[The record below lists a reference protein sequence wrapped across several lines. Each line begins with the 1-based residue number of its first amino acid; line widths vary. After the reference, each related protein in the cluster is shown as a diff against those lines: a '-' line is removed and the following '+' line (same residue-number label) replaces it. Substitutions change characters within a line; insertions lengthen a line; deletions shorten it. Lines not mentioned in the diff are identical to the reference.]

1 MSGFRAP
8 TTVYGVDF
16 SGARRAGESI
26 YLARGTAEDGALDV
40 EACVPAPDLLEAD
53 AVRESVLPAL
63 RSFLAETGGG
73 TAFGLDFS
81 FGLPAFLL
89 DAAGVDDWAA
99 FVRWFPDGF
108 ADASEFSAWARER
121 AAEREGDRT
130 YYRRETDRAVGAT
143 SPYHFFVKAQ
153 TFHGV
158 RDVLKPLVE
167 AGSARVLPMRD
178 PDPDLPWAL
187 EAYPAATLDRL
198 GGHRERYKTNDES
211 GRRRRAEN
219 VDALAALDGVSVADD
234 VRKRAVADADGD
246 ALDAVVAAVAT
257 WERTRSAERL
267 RPSGTAWRR
276 EGHIF
281 V

>member
-1 MSGFRAP
+1 MTGFDPP

-26 YLARGTAEDGALDV
+26 YLARGTADEGALDV
-40 EACVPAPDLLEAD
+40 ESCIAAPDLLETD
-53 AVRESVLPAL
+53 AAREAVLPAL
-63 RSFLAETGGG
+63 RSFLADAGGR

-99 FVRWFPDGF
+99 FVRWFPNGF

-121 AAEREGDRT
+121 AAERAGDRT
-130 YYRRETDRAVGAT
+130 YYPRETDRAVGAT

-167 AGSARVLPMRD
+167 ADAARVLPMQD

-198 GGHRERYKTNDES
+198 GAHRERYKTSDEA
-211 GRRRRAEN
+211 GRRRRTEN
-219 VDALAALDGVSVADD
+219 LEALAALDGVSVAPA
-234 VRKRAVADADGD
+234 VRDRAVADADGD

-257 WERTRSAERL
+257 WERTRRAERL

-281 V
+281 H